1 MVLSTFNG
9 IINIMIMPKKII
21 RSKRKSIALVV
32 NGEGELIVRAPY
44 YVNTSTIMGFVE
56 EKQNWLQRQCSA
68 VVAAKSK
75 FFKITMSEGDI
86 VKFLGEDYT
95 INLCE
100 VDSII
105 LFGTYIKV
113 PFAYSCAQLTAWL
126 KEKALALLQ
135 KRVSYYSIVM
145 GVLPKE
151 VKISGARTRW
161 GSCSFNNNINLAW
174 HLIMCPLAVIDYVVV
189 HELSHI
195 TNKSHDRAFWQRVA
209 EILPNYR
216 EQEKWLK
223 TNRKL
228 MEVL

>member
-9 IINIMIMPKKII
+9 IINIMIIPKKII

-32 NGEGELIVRAPY
+32 NSEGELIVRAPY

-56 EKQNWLQRQCSA
+56 AKQNWLRRQCSA

-75 FFKITMSEGDI
+75 FCNITMSEGDI

-113 PFAYSCAQLTAWL
+113 PFAYSCAQLTVWL